1 MDAPTLDLLTRKER
15 ILIHRCQIFL
25 QVECISDIA
34 NAEGTRILPEW
45 LDPLAAKPSH
55 STKNWPQQGYPGKQ
69 AWAIWRKFINL
80 AFLTADAGKLKT
92 PLGKWTT
99 KNQNRQH
106 NAYSDG
112 RYLFRK
118 ASNGWQKHQKLAT
131 RRQQVFDIVPISTV
145 SVVSEDAAPVDIS
158 IETGKH
164 VITSK
169 NTGYKTC
176 HEPEQHIKHIS
187 TGLTTN
193 AKDLIL
199 HHVNMTV
206 DTEDLRNSIIDGQHF
221 EAATDG
227 GFDPTSGVSTYGWVI
242 SLDKQVVAMGR
253 GPAAAHP
260 RLAESF
266 RAEGFGIA
274 SAASFLQILI
284 QNFNINTNDF
294 TWRLY
299 VDNQAMI
306 KRMESYRTT
315 IPHSRWNLRPD
326 ADITNRA
333 YEQITGIPVQYIHV
347 KSHQDN
353 QNPKELGFDAELNI
367 MADELATQQRRL
379 MTEPV
384 ITGENLGCTL
394 KIQNIPI
401 TRDSQRWLVDFSS
414 RIPMIEYYRKKL
426 AWSEKTFHL
435 IDWDV
440 QHAVLK
446 GLDVND
452 QRRIL
457 KFVHGW
463 LPTNKRLHREGSSI
477 SPKCPLC
484 NHLEETNS
492 HLIAC
497 SHHEQQIIMDEIS
510 HYLQNDIHNCGNS
523 KLNSLLEIALTESI
537 NNPNWEPEIHYISI
551 HLRSFIREQGRI

>member
-1 MDAPTLDLLTRKER
+1 M
-15 ILIHRCQIFL
+15 
-25 QVECISDIA
+25 
-34 NAEGTRILPEW
+34 
-45 LDPLAAKPSH
+45 
-55 STKNWPQQGYPGKQ
+55 
-69 AWAIWRKFINL
+69 
-80 AFLTADAGKLKT
+80 
-92 PLGKWTT
+92 
-99 KNQNRQH
+99 
-106 NAYSDG
+106 
-112 RYLFRK
+112 
-118 ASNGWQKHQKLAT
+118 
-131 RRQQVFDIVPISTV
+131 VPISTV

-164 VITSK
+164 VIASK
-169 NTGYKTC
+169 NTGYKTS
-176 HEPEQHIKHIS
+176 HEPEQHIKHIA

-206 DTEDLRNSIIDGQHF
+206 DTEDLRNSIIDGRHF
-221 EAATDG
+221 EVATDG

-274 SAASFLQILI
+274 SAASFLKILI

-333 YEQITGIPVQYIHV
+333 NEQITGIPVQYIHV

-367 MADELATQQRRL
+367 MADELATRQRRL

-384 ITGENLGCTL
+384 ITG
-394 KIQNIPI
+394 
-401 TRDSQRWLVDFSS
+401 
-414 RIPMIEYYRKKL
+414 
-426 AWSEKTFHL
+426 
-435 IDWDV
+435 
-440 QHAVLK
+440 
-446 GLDVND
+446 
-452 QRRIL
+452 
-457 KFVHGW
+457 
-463 LPTNKRLHREGSSI
+463 
-477 SPKCPLC
+477 
-484 NHLEETNS
+484 
-492 HLIAC
+492 
-497 SHHEQQIIMDEIS
+497 
-510 HYLQNDIHNCGNS
+510 
-523 KLNSLLEIALTESI
+523 
-537 NNPNWEPEIHYISI
+537 
-551 HLRSFIREQGRI
+551 